1 MATTLK
7 TADIGSTPDAPVAA
21 SIAALIG
28 AALIFGALG
37 VRTFRNRVV
46 N

>member
-1 MATTLK
+1 MPLWAVLIALHGGTL
-7 TADIGSTPDAPVAA
+7 V
-21 SIAALIG
+21 
-28 AALIFGALG
+28 FGALG